1 MWIEV
6 VAAALVGL
14 SLLWLV
20 FEPVFTTAG
29 ARPADA
35 IDMDALEDL
44 EDTRSGVALAAL
56 KEIEFDR
63 ETGKLSDNDYEFL
76 KQKYTVEA
84 LAAMRAE
91 EDATPED
98 LEARVEAQVSARVA
112 TLRVRRRDRGG
123 LWRLRHHGRGRRPV
137 LPRLRQAPP
146 GADGMRQVRHRPGPR
161 QSLLRL
167 LWRACRRLKPS
178 RPSSRL
184 DNQRYTSPERPK
196 SWRSVRYR
204 SPVHPTRSRTCQV
217 EESSEPS
224 LHP

>member
-91 EDATPED
+91 ENATPED

-112 TLRVRRRDRGG
+112 TLRSDGG
-123 LWRLRHHGRGRRPV
+123 TEAVCGACGTMAGAGARFCPACGKPLRAPTACGKCGTDLVPGSRYCASCGGRV
-137 LPRLRQAPP
+137 A
-146 GADGMRQVRHRPGPR
+146 A
-161 QSLLRL
+161 
-167 LWRACRRLKPS
+167 
-178 RPSSRL
+178 
-184 DNQRYTSPERPK
+184 
-196 SWRSVRYR
+196 
-204 SPVHPTRSRTCQV
+204 
-217 EESSEPS
+217 
-224 LHP
+224 